1 MYDPERSFG
10 FLLHDCARLM
20 RRNFERRA
28 RAIGL
33 TRAQWAAIAHL
44 RRNEGCNQ
52 STLADL
58 LEVEPITLAR
68 LLDRMEAAGW
78 VKRRPDPKDRRA
90 RLVFLTEKAKPL
102 IDQLTDFAADTRA
115 VALAGMAPEE
125 QEKAID
131 LMIRVRGNLSSRDLG
146 GLEGAGR
153 RAGAAE
159 GPGQDD
165 DAQADADAGAG
176 PAVAGARRHG

>member
-10 FLLHDCARLM
+10 FLVHDCARLM
-20 RRNFERRA
+20 RREFERRA

-44 RRNEGCNQ
+44 RRHEGCNQ

-58 LEVEPITLAR
+58 LDVEPITLAR

-78 VKRRPDPKDRRA
+78 VARRADPKDRRA

-102 IDQLTDFAADTRA
+102 IDQLSDFAADTRA
-115 VALAGMAPEE
+115 VALAGMTEEE
-125 QEKAID
+125 QERVID
-131 LMIRVRGNLSSRDLG
+131 LMLRIRGNLTTRDAGAATASGHGLLG
-146 GLEGAGR
+146 AAAGDGAGR
-153 RAGAAE
+153 AA
-159 GPGQDD
+159 PRT
-165 DAQADADAGAG
+165 ATAATQAT
-176 PAVAGARRHG
+176 RRHG

>member
-52 STLADL
+52 STLAEL

-68 LLDRMEAAGW
+68 LLDRMEAAGL
-78 VKRRPDPKDRRA
+78 VKRQPDPKDRRA
-90 RLVFLTEKAKPL
+90 RLVFLTEKATPL
-102 IDQLTDFAADTRA
+102 LDQLASFAADARA
-115 VALAGMAPEE
+115 AAFAGMAPEE

-131 LMIRVRGNLSSRDLG
+131 MLLRVRANLSSRDV
-146 GLEGAGR
+146 GAGETAVR
-153 RAGAAE
+153 RTNGGSDWPAS
-159 GPGQDD
+159 DD
-165 DAQADADAGAG
+165 GRQADAADL
-176 PAVAGARRHG
+176 VAAQAHRLG

>member
-1 MYDPERSFG
+1 MYDPDRSFG

-52 STLADL
+52 STLAEL

-102 IDQLTDFAADTRA
+102 LDKLADFAADARA
-115 VALAGMAPEE
+115 AAFAGMTPEE
-125 QEKAID
+125 QERAID
-131 LMIRVRGNLSSRDLG
+131 MLIRVRGNLSSRDLG
-146 GLEGAGR
+146 GVETAGPR
-153 RAGAAE
+153 IDGIADGSAPGDGWQTDAA
-159 GPGQDD
+159 D
-165 DAQADADAGAG
+165 
-176 PAVAGARRHG
+176 PAVAQARRHG